1 MKSFYPSHIDQL
13 RSSERERE
21 REREREMLL
30 NLKQNVCCQKCI
42 SELYKILTCCGGYK
56 DLSLRIISYLD
67 TVVIISLLA
76 CI

>member
-1 MKSFYPSHIDQL
+1 
-13 RSSERERE
+13 
-21 REREREMLL
+21 MLL
-30 NLKQNVCCQKCI
+30 NLKQNVCFQKCI